1 MAKHE
6 VSLQINHLTSIG
18 KIDIT
23 IPVRSN
29 GRYLGSLEISKGS
42 VDWVTGRATKH
53 GRYSVRWEK
62 FAEMMMEDR
71 TPKPIGKPIGD
82 APARAGA
89 PGGRRHVVRG
99 W

>member
-42 VDWVTGRATKH
+42 VDWVAGRAAKH
-53 GRYSVRWEK
+53 GRYSVSCET
-62 FAEMMMEDR
+62 FAELMMKDR
-71 TPKPIGKPIGD
+71 TPKPIGKP
-82 APARAGA
+82 
-89 PGGRRHVVRG
+89 GRRAPRKRRVIRTRATR
-99 W
+99 